1 MEISK
6 MGFLHRVPPQMC
18 IIMTSSKGR
27 ALYSLEGSMAA
38 RVSLALQVNFLRAGW
53 GVTTLRACR
62 AGGPSGSEASGWY
75 RIRSGRVGSE
85 QNVKGPA
92 SQLQPT
98 ASMWKCVPSLAG
110 STNF

>member
-1 MEISK
+1 MEISD
-6 MGFLHRVPPQMC
+6 MCFLHRVPPQMC

-38 RVSLALQVNFLRAGW
+38 RVSLALQVNLLRAEW

-75 RIRSGRVGSE
+75 RIRSGGVGGA
-85 QNVKGPA
+85 QNVRG
-92 SQLQPT
+92 QPLSFHVGT
-98 ASMWKCVPSLAG
+98 CAQPCRLNQFLRQKS
-110 STNF
+110 